1 MSRPDPKV
9 LKKAVDYRRRAAADP
24 AVDELEAQR
33 QAERPRIESEQD
45 FQDLVGRRIEE
56 AMRNGAFENLRG
68 KGKPLNLQRNPF
80 VPEEM
85 EMAYSIMAQ
94 NNISPEWIGDR
105 AEILRR
111 INAFRERL
119 RALVGEHQHQLK
131 QNNDPVARANTA
143 QQWHGHLRQLEAQ
156 VVELNRQIGI
166 VNLKQPIVRLEIFKL
181 RLDEELA
188 RAGLNPM

>member
-1 MSRPDPKV
+1 MSRPDPNV
-9 LKKAVDYRRRAAADP
+9 LKKAIDYRRRATEEP
-24 AVDELEAQR
+24 AVDEMEAQR

-94 NNISPEWIGDR
+94 NKIAPEWIGDR
-105 AEILRR
+105 AEMLRR
-111 INAFRERL
+111 ISAFRERL
-119 RALVGEHQHQLK
+119 RTLVGEHQHQLK
-131 QNNDPVARANTA
+131 QNNDPVARAKTA
-143 QQWHGHLRQLEAQ
+143 QQWHAHLRQLETQ
-156 VVELNRQIGI
+156 VLELNRQIGT
-166 VNLKQPIVRLEIFKL
+166 VNLKQPIARLEIFKL

-188 RAGLNPM
+188 RAGLKPM